1 MAIQNRRGP
10 YEKLDTTKLLPGE
23 PAVVL
28 QGDPLCEDGKSVYI
42 CFTAGDA
49 KRMATYEDM
58 VENIDDA
65 TEEVQLKFTEE
76 VRAATDNAN
85 TQAGYAKAQGDYAG
99 LQGDYAKEQ
108 GNYAK
113 TQGDYAKAQG
123 DYAGTQGAAASAAT
137 KECKT
142 QTTACES
149 ATQSSINQTIE
160 CKSAT
165 ESAIEA
171 AMGHSIIYD
180 PSDGNRETVQEV
192 INHIWVELLKMFGS
206 PLTAGEYDAIG
217 LTAGEYD
224 AKKLT
229 ANEYDTRAGAILK

>member
-42 CFTAGDA
+42 CFTAGDT

-99 LQGDYAKEQ
+99 VQGDYAKEQ
-108 GNYAK
+108 GAV
-113 TQGDYAKAQG
+113 
-123 DYAGTQGAAASAAT
+123 ASAAT

-165 ESAIEA
+165 EAAIEA

-180 PSDGNRETVQEV
+180 PSDGNQETVQEV